1 MRHIDNSEILGME
14 KFYRINLV
22 NSLGGYKSLHLLA
35 TAAED
40 GQSNLCLVSS
50 VFHLGADPP
59 LIGLVMR
66 PQRAHNDTLRN
77 IRATG
82 QYTLNNV
89 LPSWYKQA
97 HQTSASYPS
106 GVSEFDECGFNTL
119 VSLNFKAP
127 FVQQST
133 VRIGLEL
140 REIIDI
146 KWNQTTI
153 VIGEVA
159 QLLIEEQLISTDG
172 TIDHIEA
179 GTMTV
184 AGLDS
189 YFSPELVGRLTYA
202 KPGVQPQELKNA
214 LKSDDDA

>member
-1 MRHIDNSEILGME
+1 MRLIDNSEILGME

-22 NSLGGYKSLHLLA
+22 NSLGGYKSLHLLG
-35 TAAED
+35 TESEN
-40 GQSNLCLVSS
+40 GLSNLCLVSS

-66 PQRAHNDTLRN
+66 PQREHNDTLSN

-89 LPSWYKQA
+89 LPSWYMQA
-97 HQTSASYPS
+97 HKTSASYPS
-106 GVSEFDECGFNTL
+106 GVSEFDECGFEKIY
-119 VSLNFKAP
+119 SPEFKAP
-127 FVQQST
+127 FVKQST

-140 REIIDI
+140 RETINIEL
-146 KWNQTTI
+146 NATTI
-153 VIGEVA
+153 LIGEVA
-159 QLLIEEQLISTDG
+159 NIMIEEQLISNDG
-172 TIDHIEA
+172 TIDHIQA

-189 YFSPELVGRLTYA
+189 YFSPELVGRLSYA
-202 KPGVQPQELKNA
+202 KPALQPQV
-214 LKSDDDA
+214 LKSKHG